1 MVLICNN
8 NVLTIDQFHKHRCEE
23 KNSVRTILANRKHLG
38 EQYKEEEPEVVRIP
52 TRSFSESIA
61 TMDYSPPRVIM
72 LNGVNRR

>member
-23 KNSVRTILANRKHLG
+23 KNAIRMILANRKHLRD
-38 EQYKEEEPEVVRIP
+38 QYKEEESEVVRIP
-52 TRSFSESIA
+52 TRSLSEFMA
-61 TMDYSPPRVIM
+61 TFDGIPPRAIV